1 MATELSVSGILP
13 AALYSATMSRLSAF
27 CDSADSF
34 ALREEVYERVLSSSS
49 GTPAPDPDSQRVRV
63 KARRARS
70 KGQRVQWTIQ
80 LILKPEPSRTAPRA
94 LQFGVTEFAV
104 EEGSDP
110 RALVDSLGF
119 SKKAFVTH
127 RRGQVWR
134 RRGVSIE
141 LFQLYESDTAPE
153 PLDPAS
159 YAVSV
164 STRFTASS
172 SSSASAPN
180 GRAASTPVTSGAGA
194 SQEVRDR
201 AIAALEDVARLLKGL
216 VDLARVD

>member
-1 MATELSVSGILP
+1 MTTELSISGVLP
-13 AALYSATMSRLSAF
+13 ATLHPATTSRLSAF

-34 ALREEVYERVLSSSS
+34 ASREEVYERTAASSS
-49 GTPAPDPDSQRVRV
+49 GAPAPDPDSQRVRV
-63 KARRARS
+63 KTLRTRS
-70 KGQRVQWTIQ
+70 KGERVEWTIQ
-80 LILKPEPSRTAPRA
+80 LNQKPEPPRTAPSA

-119 SKKAFVTH
+119 SKKAFVMH

-134 RRGVSIE
+134 RGAVSVE
-141 LFQLYESDTAPE
+141 LFQLYESDRAPE

-172 SSSASAPN
+172 STTTSAPN
-180 GRAASTPVTSGAGA
+180 GRATSNPGTPGAGA
-194 SQEVRDR
+194 SQEMRDR
-201 AIAALEDVARLLKGL
+201 AIAALEDVARMLKGL